1 MDGAIKWMTSA
12 AIIFLCLW
20 VNRRL
25 SYQKE
30 FVILS
35 SIKEVTW
42 KREFN
47 LCNDEFDVIGLIWPK
62 VKTSGSKTRRPLP
75 SKSPRRS
82 SLRGI
87 KHSRFPS
94 FCPCACLDLK
104 TTADLMRFF

>member
-20 VNRRL
+20 VNRGL

-47 LCNDEFDVIGLIWPK
+47 LCNDNFNVLGLLVIWAK
-62 VKTSGSKTRRPLP
+62 VKTSGSKKRRNI
-75 SKSPRRS
+75 
-82 SLRGI
+82 G
-87 KHSRFPS
+87 
-94 FCPCACLDLK
+94 
-104 TTADLMRFF
+104 